1 MNTGIQK
8 CICAKHTAN
17 TGENGNPNILNE
29 TFTLATNT
37 TDKQLRL
44 FFCFFFYP
52 LFSSFFFFF
61 FFILSLF
68 GRGRLLFHKL
78 GTMGHKQIDTY
89 FWNRGDVYGATA
101 TQITHL
107 RYPALSRWDSC
118 IFSIELNT
126 LCSWMKEKRFL

>member
-1 MNTGIQK
+1 MNTEIQK
-8 CICAKHTAN
+8 PICAKHTAN

-29 TFTLATNT
+29 TFTFSTNT

-52 LFSSFFFFF
+52 LFSSFFFFLF
-61 FFILSLF
+61 SLL
-68 GRGRLLFHKL
+68 GSGRLLFHKL

-107 RYPALSRWDSC
+107 RYPALSRWDSF
-118 IFSIELNT
+118 ILAFEMNT
-126 LCSWMKEKRFL
+126 LCSWMKQKGFL